1 MHKVLFLVFLWV
13 CIAAC
18 NTSPAYKQASAL
30 EEPFR
35 PLLHFTPDSGWM
47 NDPNGML
54 YHKGVYHLFF
64 QHYPDSTIWGPMHW
78 GHATSTNLV
87 HWKQQSIKLFPDSLG
102 YIYSGSAVSDS
113 LNTSGFAKDGK
124 TPLVAIFTHHKM
136 EKEKDGA
143 NTHENQSIAY
153 SLNDGATWTKYAGN
167 PVLKNPGHRDFRD
180 PKVAWYAESKKWIMT
195 LAVGDRIMFYSS
207 PNLKD
212 WQKESE
218 FGVKAG
224 EHGGVWECPDLFSIT
239 HNGKEVWVLIVN
251 LNPGAPNG
259 GSGTQYFT
267 GDFDGKNFIPHS
279 TQIKWMDYGPDN
291 YAGITWSNTGDR
303 KILIGWMS
311 NWLYANKVPTPTWRS
326 AMTIPRELNL
336 QKIGREYYLTSLP
349 VQELLHIEGSE
360 TKVENLTVK
369 GTVDLTEKLGGINL
383 PYMLKFDLAQAE
395 DFSLTFSNNKGEAL
409 VIGYEKGANQYFID
423 RSKAGLS
430 DFSQQFAAIHT
441 APRLGGADGLSF
453 TLLVDVA
460 SVELFADKGLT
471 SMTSIFFA
479 QHVYDKIS
487 VRSDKGNT
495 ILKGGLRKIEVK

>member
-1 MHKVLFLVFLWV
+1 
-13 CIAAC
+13 
-18 NTSPAYKQASAL
+18 
-30 EEPFR
+30 
-35 PLLHFTPDSGWM
+35 
-47 NDPNGML
+47 
-54 YHKGVYHLFF
+54 
-64 QHYPDSTIWGPMHW
+64 
-78 GHATSTNLV
+78 
-87 HWKQQSIKLFPDSLG
+87 
-102 YIYSGSAVSDS
+102 
-113 LNTSGFAKDGK
+113 
-124 TPLVAIFTHHKM
+124 
-136 EKEKDGA
+136 
-143 NTHENQSIAY
+143 
-153 SLNDGATWTKYAGN
+153 
-167 PVLKNPGHRDFRD
+167 
-180 PKVAWYAESKKWIMT
+180 
-195 LAVGDRIMFYSS
+195 
-207 PNLKD
+207 
-212 WQKESE
+212 
-218 FGVKAG
+218 
-224 EHGGVWECPDLFSIT
+224 
-239 HNGKEVWVLIVN
+239 
-251 LNPGAPNG
+251 
-259 GSGTQYFT
+259 
-267 GDFDGKNFIPHS
+267 
-279 TQIKWMDYGPDN
+279 MDYGPDN

-395 DFSLTFSNNKGEAL
+395 DFSLTFSNNRGEAL

-460 SVELFADKGLT
+460 SVELFADNGLT
-471 SMTSIFFA
+471 AMTSIFFA

-487 VRSDKGNT
+487 IRSDKGNT
-495 ILKGGLRKIEVK
+495 ILRGVLRKIKVK